1 MEKYKKIIDLADEMI
16 QHRDGEKF
24 HHKKVYQDDKIY
36 IYQVNGKWFEVFKK
50 TIRQKREKVNGE
62 LKNIEGVGRVV
73 YPSDNNF
80 GFWAWNC
87 HDKSCIT
94 GILRGNDYG
103 ADEIDAILGS
113 FADNPYAHK
122 DRVGKYQ
129 GTEKLPEGISWSLYN

>member
-1 MEKYKKIIDLADEMI
+1 MEKYKKIIDLADEMV
-16 QHRDGEKF
+16 QHRDGDEF
-24 HHKKVYQDDKIY
+24 HHKKVYQDGKIY

-50 TIRQKREKVNGE
+50 TIRQKAGYVDGKFT
-62 LKNIEGVGRVV
+62 KIEGVGRVV

-94 GILRGNDYG
+94 GILRGNDYEP
-103 ADEIDAILGS
+103 DEIDAILGS

-122 DRVGKYQ
+122 
-129 GTEKLPEGISWSLYN
+129 